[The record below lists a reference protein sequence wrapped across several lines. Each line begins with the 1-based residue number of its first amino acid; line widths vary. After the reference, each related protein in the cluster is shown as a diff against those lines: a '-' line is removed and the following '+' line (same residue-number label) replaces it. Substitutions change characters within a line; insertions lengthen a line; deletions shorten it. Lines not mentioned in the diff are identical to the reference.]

1 MTYTPP
7 RDEIKALAERI
18 LQTNHDNLAFYQPA
32 NDTFYFALDA
42 KRVAVA
48 YLAMI
53 KRPEPVVVLWE

>member
-18 LQTNHDNLAFYQPA
+18 LQTNYDSLAYHQPA
-32 NDTFYFALDA
+32 VDTFYFALDA
-42 KRVAVA
+42 KRVAAA

-53 KRPEPVVVLWE
+53 ERPEPVVVLWE